1 MLPFTNMSSY
11 PEQEAGALT
20 PFLVAAGFDAII
32 ETQFIRVVERMLSDS
47 FGDEWK
53 SYRARTR
60 RWI

>member
-1 MLPFTNMSSY
+1 M
-11 PEQEAGALT
+11 
-20 PFLVAAGFDAII
+20 PFLVAAGFAAII
-32 ETQFIRVVERMLSDS
+32 ETRFIPVVERMLSDT